1 MLLKIASIL
10 WPSFLVAGVAEMVF
24 FTLFDPGEMHLFGN
38 PVTASRQAVYSV
50 GFFCFWAVAAASSA
64 LTVFLSSTAGGPG
77 SREPKRP
84 AK

>member
-24 FTLFDPGEMHLFGN
+24 FTLFDPGEMHLLGN
-38 PVTASRQAVYSV
+38 VVTASRQTVYSV

-64 LTVFLSSTAGGPG
+64 LTTFLSSTTKTPDPRNPRRSA
-77 SREPKRP
+77 
-84 AK
+84 